1 MSLQLITTV
10 DSARVAQN
18 QFVAFNAPTTSVDF
32 FGLIGIKVCDSPSV
46 IRMEKDNPRRASWIV
61 HFPLSDDG
69 LVFVDSIRCQS
80 GICDHQKEKNVSHAG
95 SRLPRFLA
103 LLDQFPKLAG
113 FAELL
118 ILRHRQ
124 FAAEQEIPKRVLV
137 QDAVDGDSY
146 RRLCDLDML

>member
-61 HFPLSDDG
+61 HFPFSDLMDFHDFR
-69 LVFVDSIRCQS
+69 VFSPCSISFQNS
-80 GICDHQKEKNVSHAG
+80 
-95 SRLPRFLA
+95 
-103 LLDQFPKLAG
+103 
-113 FAELL
+113 
-118 ILRHRQ
+118 
-124 FAAEQEIPKRVLV
+124 RVLPSCWSSETGSLLRKRKSRNV
-137 QDAVDGDSY
+137 F
-146 RRLCDLDML
+146 LCNTRWTLIPSSVLAK

>member
-61 HFPLSDDG
+61 HFPFSDDG
-69 LVFVDSIRCQS
+69 LVLSIASDARAVFAITRKRRMYRMPATTS
-80 GICDHQKEKNVSHAG
+80 AF
-95 SRLPRFLA
+95 SRLARSISRTRAF
-103 LLDQFPKLAG
+103 F
-113 FAELL
+113 
-118 ILRHRQ
+118 R
-124 FAAEQEIPKRVLV
+124 
-137 QDAVDGDSY
+137 
-146 RRLCDLDML
+146 

>member
-1 MSLQLITTV
+1 MSLQRVTTV

-46 IRMEKDNPRRASWIV
+46 IRMEKDNLRRASWIV

-80 GICDHQKEKNVSHAG
+80 GIGVTPKEKTVWHPG
-95 SRLPRFLA
+95 SRLRV
-103 LLDQFPKLAG
+103 FP
-113 FAELL
+113 
-118 ILRHRQ
+118 
-124 FAAEQEIPKRVLV
+124 
-137 QDAVDGDSY
+137 
-146 RRLCDLDML
+146 